1 MATGRTLL
9 AVLACCALLAAP
21 VAQPATA
28 AKPKAATTKPKP
40 KPAAAKPAAKH
51 AVARPPAKP
60 EPLAKELFSA
70 AKLPAGGPPEAIGF
84 YAKGCLEGAKAL
96 PLDGKTWQVM
106 RLSRNR
112 NWGHPNLVAFLER
125 FAAKVPKVSKWPG
138 LLIGDMAQ
146 PRGGPTVS
154 GHASH
159 QTGLDVD
166 IWFTP
171 MPDHILARQEREDI
185 SAQNIV
191 AANRKDVN
199 AKLWT
204 PDYVAVVKAAAQDP
218 AVQRIFVN
226 PAIKYEFCKEAGGD
240 RGWLHKVRPYWGHD
254 DHFHVRLRCPTGH
267 PECTGQPPPSDS
279 EGCAAADFKYWF
291 SPGVLHP
298 KIKPSPPKRQM
309 KLSELPPACRKVLA
323 AP

>member
-1 MATGRTLL
+1 MAMGRTLL
-9 AVLACCALLAAP
+9 AVLACCGLIAVSPAHSAP
-21 VAQPATA
+21 AVAV
-28 AKPKAATTKPKP
+28 KKAAPKP
-40 KPAAAKPAAKH
+40 KPAAAKPAGKH
-51 AVARPPAKP
+51 AVAHAPAAP
-60 EPLAKELFSA
+60 DPIAKELFSA
-70 AKLPAGGPPEAIGF
+70 KKLPAGGPAEAIGF
-84 YAKGCLEGAKAL
+84 YAKGCLEGGKAL

-125 FAAKVPKVSKWPG
+125 FTAKVPKVSKWPG

-146 PRGGPTVS
+146 PRGGPTIS

-171 MPDHILARQEREDI
+171 MPDHTLSAQEREDI
-185 SAQNIV
+185 SARDVV

-199 AKLWT
+199 AKLWSS
-204 PDYVAVVKAAAQDP
+204 DYVAVVKAAAQDP
-218 AVQRIFVN
+218 AVERIFVN
-226 PAIKYEFCKEAGGD
+226 PAIKYEFCKEAGSD

-254 DHFHVRLRCPTGH
+254 DHFHVRLHCPAGH
-267 PECTGQPPPSDS
+267 AECTGQPPPGLSD
-279 EGCAAADFKYWF
+279 GCAAADFKYWF
-291 SPGVLHP
+291 SEGVLHP
-298 KIKPSPPKRQM
+298 KKTPSGPPKRMM
-309 KLSELPPACRKVLA
+309 KLSALPAACRKVLA